1 MGVPLAA
8 FAIAT
13 PFIVNGL
20 ASAINSQGSK
30 SSVPASATSN
40 TAVLA
45 TVLAT
50 VPATA
55 PATAPAIVP
64 TTVPTASTTIVIPG
78 VEPTADA
85 RTVALGAEIVSEVT
99 PTSAAAPVTTG
110 GATPT
115 TVKPGSHSHGGVI
128 TEVALT
134 RAERKGLAAQLIV
147 ARQTAL
153 EYPTVADAEAAG
165 YTKVTGYVPLI
176 GAHYIKWSLMDGN
189 FNVAEPEM
197 LLYDGTD
204 PTSSI
209 VGLSYY
215 MFSDTEPS
223 PFIGPND
230 HWHQHIGLCL
240 KSGVVVGGEST
251 TQEEC
256 SRRGGVKAAAS
267 NGWMVHAWVVPGW
280 ESPQGVFSPEHP
292 GLTADLATT

>member
-1 MGVPLAA
+1 MPLAV
-8 FAIAT
+8 FAVAT

-20 ASAINSQGSK
+20 ASVINSRGPR
-30 SSVPASATSN
+30 SSAPAVDGATTTT
-40 TAVLA
+40 TAAPA
-45 TVLAT
+45 TGQAT
-50 VPATA
+50 VPT
-55 PATAPAIVP
+55 TE
-64 TTVPTASTTIVIPG
+64 TTVVLPG
-78 VEPTADA
+78 IDPTADDK
-85 RTVALGAEIVSEVT
+85 TVALGAEIVSEVT
-99 PTSAAAPVTTG
+99 PTPTAAPGETA
-110 GATPT
+110 GA
-115 TVKPGSHSHGGVI
+115 HSHGGVI
-128 TEVALT
+128 AEVALT
-134 RAERKGLAAQLIV
+134 RAERKGLAAQLSE

-153 EYPTVADAEAAG
+153 KYPTVADAEAAG

-189 FNVAEPEM
+189 FDVAEPEM

-215 MFSDTEPS
+215 VFSDTEPS

-240 KSGVVVGGEST
+240 KDGVVVGGEKT
-251 TQEEC
+251 TPEEC
-256 SRRGGVKAAAS
+256 TRRGGVKAAAS

-292 GLTADLATT
+292 GLTAGLATS